1 MAERPVIGGGRQSV
15 DGGQPAL
22 HRRNDK
28 RKFEHTGGDPRLHT
42 HPAEP
47 HDVAKKRMT
56 RNKLA

>member
-1 MAERPVIGGGRQSV
+1 MIGGGRQSV